1 MCQRNSMIISIG
13 GNPGSGKTV
22 VAERISKELN
32 CDLIDIGGL
41 RRKAAHEK
49 GMLLEEFNAWSE
61 KNPEVGDKFF
71 DDFVKQEVA
80 KKERCIVV
88 GRLAFFL
95 FPESLKLY
103 LQVSPDEGARRIFL
117 QKQQQNTR
125 NESIVYSVEAQ
136 QKILAKRMA
145 SDSLRYSELYGV
157 DCYNPEHFDVV
168 IDTTDISITEAVD
181 AVLSVVRNTFK

>member
-1 MCQRNSMIISIG
+1 MIISFG

-22 VAERISKELN
+22 VAELVSKELG
-32 CDLIDIGGL
+32 CDVIDIGGI
-41 RRKAAHEK
+41 RRIAAKEK

-61 KNPEVGDKFF
+61 KNPAEGDKFF
-71 DDFVKQEVA
+71 DDFVKQEVSA
-80 KKERCIVV
+80 KENCIVV

-95 FPESLKLY
+95 FPNSLKLY
-103 LQVSPDEGARRIFL
+103 LKVAPDESARRIFL
-117 QKQQQNTR
+117 QKLQQNTR

-136 QKILAKRMA
+136 EKILAQRME

-168 IDTTDISITEAVD
+168 IDTTDVSISEVVET
-181 AVLSVVRNTFK
+181 VLLLVRKTFK